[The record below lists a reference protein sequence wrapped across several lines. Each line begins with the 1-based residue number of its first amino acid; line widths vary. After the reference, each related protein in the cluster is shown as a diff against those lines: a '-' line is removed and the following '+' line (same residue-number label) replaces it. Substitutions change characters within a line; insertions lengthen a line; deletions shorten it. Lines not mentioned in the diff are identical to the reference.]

1 MSEVSSSAQSPGP
14 APGPSAASGPA
25 PASGNRADWQ
35 PLLDDLTRRRS
46 ASRAMGGPAKV
57 ARYSA
62 AGRLHARARVDA
74 LLDPGSFTELGT
86 LAGGADAPSDAFVA
100 GSGRIDGR
108 PVFVGAEDF
117 TVQGGSIGPAAAAK
131 RARLARLAG
140 QERAPLVML
149 LEGAGHRATNALQGH
164 TASPND
170 LQALAE
176 LAGVVPTVAVVTGPS
191 AGHGALTAPLSDFVV
206 MVEGAG
212 ALFTAGPPLVAAA
225 IGERVDKLTLGGT
238 DVHCVASG
246 VAHNA
251 AADDRAAL
259 RLVRRY
265 LSYLPSNAWQHPPFA
280 GAGQGNADTGPRDTD
295 AVLDLIPPDA
305 RRPYDMHAVLDTVFD
320 ARSVLEIQPAYGAS
334 VLTAFARLGGHAVA
348 VVANQPAVRAGTI
361 DADAAS
367 KAARF
372 VEVCG
377 AFHLPVVFLADNPG
391 VLAGTVSE
399 RAGILRASARL
410 FAAQHRLQVPKLHV
424 TLRKAFGFGSS
435 VMAMNPFDA
444 QTISYALPG
453 VTLGGIPA
461 AAGAATAKQD
471 AETRDRLVANESSGP
486 WRSANSLSYD
496 DVIDP
501 RELRNALLAGL
512 DRAAA
517 RTAEPPAPVTRVG
530 YLP

>member
-1 MSEVSSSAQSPGP
+1 MTDSVPHR
-14 APGPSAASGPA
+14 AA
-25 PASGNRADWQ
+25 WK
-35 PLLDDLTRRRS
+35 PLLDDLARRRA
-46 ASRAMGGPAKV
+46 ASRGMGGPAKL
-57 ARYSA
+57 ARYGA
-62 AGRLHARARVDA
+62 DGRLNARARVRE
-74 LLDPGSFTELGT
+74 LLDDDSFTELGT
-86 LAGGADAPSDAFVA
+86 LAGGSEVPSDAFVA
-100 GSGRIDGR
+100 GSGRIAGR

-117 TVQGGSIGPAAAAK
+117 TVQGGSIGAAAAAK

-140 QERAPLVML
+140 QERAPLVMI

-176 LAGVVPTVAVVTGPS
+176 LAGRVPTVAIVTGPS

-225 IGERVDKLTLGGT
+225 TGERVDKQTLGGS
-238 DVHCVASG
+238 DVHCVLSG

-251 AADDRAAL
+251 VPDDRAAL
-259 RLVRRY
+259 ALARRY
-265 LSYLPSNAWQHPPFA
+265 LAYLPSNAWQHPPFA
-280 GAGQGNADTGPRDTD
+280 GAEQGNTDTGPRDTD
-295 AVLDLIPPDA
+295 ALLDLIPPDA
-305 RRPYDMHAVLDTVFD
+305 RRPYDMRAVLAAVFD
-320 ARSVLEIQPAYGAS
+320 AKTVLEIQPRHGGS
-334 VLTAFARLGGHAVA
+334 LLTAFA

-361 DADAAS
+361 DTDAAE

-372 VEVCG
+372 LGVCD

-391 VLAGTVSE
+391 VLAGTASE
-399 RAGILRASARL
+399 KAGVLRAAARM
-410 FAAQHRLQVPKLHV
+410 FAAQHRLTAPKLHV

-444 QTISYALPG
+444 QTISYAFPG

-471 AETRDRLVANESSGP
+471 DETRAKLVANEASGP

-501 RELRNALLAGL
+501 GELRNALLAGL
-512 DRAAA
+512 GRARA
-517 RTAEPPAPVTRVG
+517 RTTGPVGPVAHIG
-530 YLP
+530 HLP

>member
-1 MSEVSSSAQSPGP
+1 MPDPAGP
-14 APGPSAASGPA
+14 ADPDHPVESPHRAAW
-25 PASGNRADWQ
+25 R
-35 PLLDDLTRRRS
+35 PLRDDLARRRT
-46 ASRAMGGPAKV
+46 AARAMGGPAKL
-57 ARYSA
+57 ARYTA
-62 AGRLHARARVDA
+62 GGRLTARARVDA

-86 LAGGADAPSDAFVA
+86 LAGGADVPADAFVA
-100 GSGRIDGR
+100 GSGRVDGR

-117 TVQGGSIGPAAAAK
+117 TVQGGSIGPSAAAK

-170 LQALAE
+170 LQALTE

-206 MVEGAG
+206 MVAGEG

-225 IGERVDKLTLGGT
+225 IGEQVDKLTLGGA
-238 DVHCVASG
+238 DVHTVLSG

-251 AADDRAAL
+251 APDDAAAL
-259 RLVRRY
+259 RLARRY
-265 LSYLPSNAWQHPPFA
+265 LSYLPSNAWQRPPYA
-280 GAGQGNADTGPRDTD
+280 GPEHGNADTGPRPVD
-295 AVLDLIPPDA
+295 ALLDLIPPDA
-305 RRPYDMHAVLDTVFD
+305 RRPYDMRAVLETVFD
-320 ARSVLEIQPAYGAS
+320 AASVLELQPRFGAS
-334 VLTAFARLGGHAVA
+334 VLTALARLGGHAVA

-361 DADAAS
+361 DADAAA

-391 VLAGTVSE
+391 VLAGSASE

-410 FAAQHRLQVPKLHV
+410 FAAQHRLRVPKLHV

-444 QTISYALPG
+444 QTVSYAFPG

-461 AAGAATAKQD
+461 ASGAATAKQD
-471 AETRDRLVANESSGP
+471 AETSARLVANEASGP
-486 WRSANSLSYD
+486 WRSANALSYD

-501 RELRNALLAGL
+501 AELRDVLLEGL
-512 DRAAA
+512 ARARA
-517 RTAEPPAPVTRVG
+517 RTEGPVEPVTHTG